1 MKLISRKISST
12 LTKLKVGCGNIVL
25 RSMCFSFQISFFNTQ
40 GDTSASSSPEIISK
54 SSKSES
60 GDNRRLFFLF
70 LITDEVSSIGSWL
83 SEMSAEAEK
92 RRNFVKTNNNFYIK
106 VKTGLLQ
113 IGGSENEL

>member
-12 LTKLKVGCGNIVL
+12 LTKLKVGCGNIVHYVVGVFL
-25 RSMCFSFQISFFNTQ
+25 FIISFFNNQ

-92 RRNFVKTNNNFYIK
+92 RKK
-106 VKTGLLQ
+106 L
-113 IGGSENEL
+113 SENK